1 LINNTANY
9 LTTALDKQN
18 FDFTEKHFGTSSGRR
33 LERGVNSVN
42 GGLGEIVGKV
52 YVKSISRQKRKNM
65 TGMVKNLLKAYAESI
80 KLDWMSENTKKT
92 CQSR

>member
-18 FDFTEKHFGTSSGRR
+18 FDFTEKHFTYAVKKKIEKRR
-33 LERGVNSVN
+33 KSVN

-52 YVKSISRQKRKNM
+52 
-65 TGMVKNLLKAYAESI
+65 
-80 KLDWMSENTKKT
+80 
-92 CQSR
+92 

>member
-18 FDFTEKHFGTSSGRR
+18 FDFTEKHFTVQAQ
-33 LERGVNSVN
+33 EEDWKRGVNSVN

-52 YVKSISRQKRKNM
+52 YVKAFLR
-65 TGMVKNLLKAYAESI
+65 
-80 KLDWMSENTKKT
+80 SERT
-92 CQSR
+92 

>member
-1 LINNTANY
+1 MIRKTYLKWSLINNTNY

-18 FDFTEKHFGTSSGRR
+18 FDFTEKHFTGTSSGRR

-52 YVKSISRQKRKNM
+52 YVKKHFSR
-65 TGMVKNLLKAYAESI
+65 
-80 KLDWMSENTKKT
+80 SERT
-92 CQSR
+92 